1 MPLHKKT
8 EKKETNPVSAGEMFD
23 NIFTPARYRL
33 IQESLPMRNLIRLT

>member
-1 MPLHKKT
+1 MSVHKKT
-8 EKKETNPVSAGEMFD
+8 AKIIDPVSAGEMLD